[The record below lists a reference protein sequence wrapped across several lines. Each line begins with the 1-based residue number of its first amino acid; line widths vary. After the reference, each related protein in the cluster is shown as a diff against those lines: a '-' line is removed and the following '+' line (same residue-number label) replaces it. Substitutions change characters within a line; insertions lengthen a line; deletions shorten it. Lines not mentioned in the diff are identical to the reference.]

1 MPPAVL
7 GGIAFTK
14 GTRMYRHILIATD
27 GSELSNE
34 AVKHGLEL
42 AHVLNAKVTALTVIV
57 PWEDATL
64 WEVAMTR
71 SEAEYNAFVK
81 DRAEKCLATVTDAAK
96 AIGVA
101 CNAVTLKKNAPWE
114 AIVET
119 ARSMKCDLVVMA
131 SHGWKGVVGLVL
143 GSETQKVLTHCT
155 VPVLVH
161 RLAEGH
167 QSEPDS
173 GDAAGQLLK

>member
-1 MPPAVL
+1 
-7 GGIAFTK
+7 
-14 GTRMYRHILIATD
+14 MYRHILIATD

-34 AVKHGLEL
+34 AVRHGLEL
-42 AHVLNAKVTALTVIV
+42 ARALNAKVTALTVIV

-64 WEVAMTR
+64 WEIAVTR
-71 SEAEYNAFVK
+71 SEADYDAFAQE
-81 DRAEKCLATVTDAAK
+81 RAAKCLATVTDAAK
-96 AIGVA
+96 AMDVT
-101 CNAVTLKKNAPWE
+101 CNAVTLKKHAPWE

-119 ARSMKCDLVVMA
+119 ARSMNCDLVVMA

-143 GSETQKVLTHCT
+143 GSETQKVLTHSS

-167 QSEPDS
+167 ESAANS
-173 GDAAGQLLK
+173 GGADADG